1 MRKRKNY
8 PGEVRVLGTKDYG
21 LILGSLM
28 SYRNQLLREND
39 PFKLAFIIK
48 KMAEKLQEL
57 DYKHAS
63 ELTLSKLGMKELNG
77 TYSITDKRKEDVVNI
92 ANRYWRMGKKK
103 HEAAKL
109 KIKNSELKQQS
120 KLSSKKSTK
129 KKTEVLEA

>member
-39 PFKLAFIIK
+39 PLKEAFIIK

-63 ELTLSKLGMKELNG
+63 ELTISKLGEKQLNG
-77 TYSITDKRKEDVVNI
+77 LYSISSRRKDEVVNI

-109 KIKNSELKQQS
+109 KIKNSEIKLKRKNS
-120 KLSSKKSTK
+120 NKAITN
-129 KKTEVLEA
+129 EV